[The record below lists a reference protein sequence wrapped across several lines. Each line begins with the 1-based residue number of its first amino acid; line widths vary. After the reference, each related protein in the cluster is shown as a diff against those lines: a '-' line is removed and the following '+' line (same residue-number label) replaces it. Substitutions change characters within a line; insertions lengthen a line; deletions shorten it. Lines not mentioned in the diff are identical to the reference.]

1 MLPGAG
7 VERRPALKIV
17 AVKSPLAPPAM
28 AASNRAGFMRTWG
41 KAARARGREGASVKD
56 RGGEEPAGPAGDGRQ
71 QQGRL
76 HEDVGEVDLVDAAEE
91 MDDRGAWGGG
101 PGDAAAEDGVRE
113 QDTEPR
119 PWVGLDHKEYGL
131 AGFSCLLDGERGED
145 AVIYGVVQEEHLRRL
160 DDDAYERQEAG
171 GHHRVDAST
180 EDVADGGD
188 NGAGAENADDGEGAA
203 DDAGGEGVHQHLEA
217 LANPTLHEAVELHDD
232 VTAQRSHDER
242 AEEHRDVGTDDNA
255 DGGDRADHAAPHVV
269 DHPPAGV
276 GDQERQQVE
285 DHGIDEF
292 CRRLVRDPPVRDE
305 ERRDQTPRDERPE
318 VGHHAR

>member
-1 MLPGAG
+1 MPPKKWMTAAPGAEALVMPRPKTVYASRIPSPG
-7 VERRPALKIV
+7 PGLVSTIKSMDLPASLACSMASGARTPWFMALFRKSTFAGSTMMLTSGRRPAFTTALTP
-17 AVKSPLAPPAM
+17 APRTSPMAGIKGPAPRTATGAGGRRRPA
-28 AASNRAGFMRTWG
+28 R
-41 KAARARGREGASVKD
+41 RGRLA
-56 RGGEEPAGPAGDGRQ
+56 AGP
-71 QQGRL
+71 
-76 HEDVGEVDLVDAAEE
+76 
-91 MDDRGAWGGG
+91 
-101 PGDAAAEDGVRE
+101 
-113 QDTEPR
+113 
-119 PWVGLDHKEYGL
+119 
-131 AGFSCLLDGERGED
+131 
-145 AVIYGVVQEEHLRRL
+145 
-160 DDDAYERQEAG
+160 
-171 GHHRVDAST
+171 

>member
-1 MLPGAG
+1 MPPKKWMTAAPGAEALVMPRPKTVYASRIPSPGPGLVSTIKSMDLPASLACSMASGARTPWFMALFRKSTFAGSTMMLTSGRRPGFTPPLPPAPSAPARGPRGRRRRRGGGCGGGGAG
-7 VERRPALKIV
+7 V
-17 AVKSPLAPPAM
+17 
-28 AASNRAGFMRTWG
+28 RA
-41 KAARARGREGASVKD
+41 
-56 RGGEEPAGPAGDGRQ
+56 
-71 QQGRL
+71 
-76 HEDVGEVDLVDAAEE
+76 
-91 MDDRGAWGGG
+91 
-101 PGDAAAEDGVRE
+101 
-113 QDTEPR
+113 
-119 PWVGLDHKEYGL
+119 
-131 AGFSCLLDGERGED
+131 
-145 AVIYGVVQEEHLRRL
+145 
-160 DDDAYERQEAG
+160 
-171 GHHRVDAST
+171 RVDAST

-217 LANPTLHEAVELHDD
+217 LANPTFHEAVELHDD

-292 CRRLVRDPPVRDE
+292 CQPLVRDPPVRDE
-305 ERRDQTPRDERPE
+305 ERRDQTPRDECPA
-318 VGHHAR
+318 VGHHHPAEAPAA